1 MERKEILQRA
11 SSDAEQFRVGGVQF
25 IDSIMIKNV
34 PEENIIKAMRWSISD
49 RLAEQLMEKINKI
62 KPTKTIY
69 GIELRVDLVVFTLD
83 ELRTYVESIL
93 STAGEA

>member
-1 MERKEILQRA
+1 MNILE
-11 SSDAEQFRVGGVQF
+11 D
-25 IDSIMIKNV
+25 
-34 PEENIIKAMRWSISD
+34 NIIKAMRRSISD

-62 KPTKTIY
+62 KPTKTLY
-69 GIELRVDLVVFTLD
+69 GIELRVDLVVFTPD

>member
-11 SSDAEQFRVGGVQF
+11 SSDAEQFHVGMLQS
-25 IDSIMIKNV
+25 IDDITMKNA
-34 PEENIIKAMRWSISD
+34 PPENIIKAMRWSISD

-69 GIELRVDLVVFTLD
+69 GIELRVDLVVFTPD

>member
-11 SSDAEQFRVGGVQF
+11 SSDAEQFHVGGVQF
-25 IDSIMIKNV
+25 IDSTMFMNIL
-34 PEENIIKAMRWSISD
+34 EDNIIKAMRRSISD

-62 KPTKTIY
+62 KPTKTLY
-69 GIELRVDLVVFTLD
+69 GIELRVDLVVFTPD